1 MARPREFN
9 ADDALN
15 GAMEIFWR
23 QGYKATNLPDLLSA
37 MGLTRGSFYKAF
49 HDKRAVYLDVLDL
62 YDESV
67 VQAAV
72 DMLEACDAPS
82 APECLAQ
89 LFSTSA
95 DPLKGCFICNAMIEL
110 GADDEEIRAKTTA
123 MADRLRSAIQAV
135 IEGYGVETNP
145 GIARARADLIL
156 HLYFGHHAIDK
167 TTGTR
172 SDWTER
178 LAGLLS

>member
-67 VQAAV
+67 VQGAV
-72 DMLEACDAPS
+72 DMLSTPPAMT
-82 APECLAQ
+82 
-89 LFSTSA
+89 TSA
-95 DPLKGCFICNAMIEL
+95 SPCAM
-110 GADDEEIRAKTTA
+110 R
-123 MADRLRSAIQAV
+123 
-135 IEGYGVETNP
+135 
-145 GIARARADLIL
+145 
-156 HLYFGHHAIDK
+156 
-167 TTGTR
+167 
-172 SDWTER
+172 R
-178 LAGLLS
+178 LA